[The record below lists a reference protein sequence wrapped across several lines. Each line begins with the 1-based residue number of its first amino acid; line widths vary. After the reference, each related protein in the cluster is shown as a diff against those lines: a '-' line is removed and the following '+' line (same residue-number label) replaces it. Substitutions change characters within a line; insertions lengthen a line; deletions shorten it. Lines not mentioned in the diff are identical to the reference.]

1 MAKKKCKKCEC
12 PAGEAWAVPFADFLS
27 LLLALFIALYALAS
41 VNKAKLAAVK
51 AAFVKIYNFRPPPS
65 PQASTQPSRKTG
77 NSKKIS
83 KNGVLMGSK
92 GILKSGTSVVFK
104 SHTPSNSMAPN
115 ILQRAKERIGKL
127 LLKEKNGTNVFL
139 KNAEKGFI
147 INLPASMLF
156 RPGSAKITNEDTL
169 LLLKRIVLIIN
180 HLPNNVSILVNGYTD
195 NTPPAKGSVY
205 KNNWQL
211 SSARAVAVVQA
222 LQEDGVAGNRLA
234 AVGYGKYNPIASN
247 NTAAGRAKNRRV
259 TISFIAHQ
267 IQTHTQTKN
276 ILDKTAP
283 AVN

>member
-65 PQASTQPSRKTG
+65 PQASTKVSHKTG

-83 KNGVLMGSK
+83 KNGILMGSK
-92 GILKSGTSVVFK
+92 GILNSGSSAIFK
-104 SHTPSNSMAPN
+104 AQTPSNQMESN
-115 ILQRAKERIGKL
+115 ILKRAKAKIAKL
-127 LLKEKNGTNVFL
+127 LIQEKGTANIFL
-139 KNAEKGFI
+139 KNAQEGFI

-156 RPGSAKITNEDTL
+156 NQGSAKITNEDTL
-169 LLLKRIVLIIN
+169 LLLKRIVVIIKQ
-180 HLPNNVSILVNGYTD
+180 LPKNVNILVNGYTD
-195 NTPPAKGSVY
+195 NTPPASWSTY

-211 SSARAVAVVQA
+211 SSARAVSVVQA
-222 LQEDGVAGNRLA
+222 LQKDGVSGKRLA

-247 NTAAGRAKNRRV
+247 KTASGRAKNRRV
-259 TISFIAHQ
+259 TISFIVSK
-267 IQTHTQTKN
+267 IQTNKHVTN
-276 ILDKTAP
+276 ILDKKSQT
-283 AVN
+283 N